1 MFWYVLCGKSPGE
14 IEQMKNIIKTA
25 LACLM
30 VIGVIHSASA
40 EDKIV
45 IRWSEVLSPPN
56 PQAVMMEK
64 VAEIVAEQSK
74 GRIEIQVYPGG
85 QLGSSRDTVES
96 ISLGMH
102 EMATEGVSHLESWY
116 PAVNAIQTMPYIY
129 KDPAHVQ
136 RVLES
141 SIGQEILD
149 TIREKSGIRVLGAA
163 YYGKRNVTTTS
174 KEITSVDDMKGFK
187 LRVPES
193 AVYIAF
199 AKAWGAKPTPISFG
213 ELYLALKQS
222 VVDGQENPLP
232 TIWAAKFYEVQ
243 KYLVMTGHILDWRA
257 VLINEDFFQTLSP
270 EDQTL
275 LTDAVKEGIAWCNE
289 TILQQEAEL
298 VEKLQ
303 AEGMTV
309 IEPDV
314 DGFRNA
320 VLEQVPAEFK
330 DKWGDLIEKIVAID

>member
-1 MFWYVLCGKSPGE
+1 
-14 IEQMKNIIKTA
+14 MKKT
-25 LACLM
+25 LLIVMGCLLILGI
-30 VIGVIHSASA
+30 VHAASA
-40 EDKIV
+40 EEKII

-64 VAEIVAEQSK
+64 VAEIVAEKSN
-74 GRIEIQVYPGG
+74 GRIEVQVYPGG
-85 QLGSSRDTVES
+85 QLGSSRDTIEA

-141 SIGQEILD
+141 PVGQEILE
-149 TIREKSGIRVLGAA
+149 TIREKSGLRVLGAA

-174 KEITSVDDMKGFK
+174 KEIKSVDDMKGFK

-199 AKAWGAKPTPISFG
+199 AEAWGAKPTPITFG

-232 TIWAAKFYEVQ
+232 TIWSAKFYEVQ
-243 KYLVMTGHILDWRA
+243 KYLVLTGHILDWRA
-257 VLINEDFFQTLSP
+257 VMINDAFFQKLSP
-270 EDQTL
+270 EDQTI
-275 LTDAVKEGIAWCNE
+275 LTDAVKEGIEWCNE

-314 DGFRNA
+314 EGFRKA
-320 VLEQVPAEFK
+320 VLEQVPAQFK

>member
-1 MFWYVLCGKSPGE
+1 
-14 IEQMKNIIKTA
+14 MKNILLSI
-25 LACLM
+25 LGCLM
-30 VIGVIHSASA
+30 IIGSSGWAAA
-40 EDKIV
+40 EEQIV
-45 IRWSEVLSPPN
+45 IRWSDVLSPPN
-56 PQAVMMEK
+56 PHPLMMEK
-64 VAEIVAEQSK
+64 VAEIVAEKSN

-85 QLGSSRDTVES
+85 QLGSSRDTIES
-96 ISLGMH
+96 LSLGMH

-141 SIGQEILD
+141 PIGREILE

-163 YYGKRNVTTTS
+163 YYGKRNVTTSS
-174 KEITSVDDMKGFK
+174 KEINAVDDMAGFK

-232 TIWAAKFYEVQ
+232 TIWSAKFYEVQ
-243 KYLVMTGHILDWRA
+243 KYLVLTGHILDWRA
-257 VLINEDFFQTLSP
+257 VLINEEFFQSLSP

-275 LTDAVKEGIAWCNE
+275 LADAVKEGIAWCNE

-314 DGFRNA
+314 DSFRSA
-320 VLEQVPAEFK
+320 VLEKVPAEFK